1 MYAAVYENHFWPQ
14 QCLLHSIQCQ
24 QCFQLRMTKMKT
36 VSPQAS
42 ASYISL
48 LFFSWLDPLVWTGW
62 KRPLRQQDLPAV
74 SPEVSVTWPSS

>member
-1 MYAAVYENHFWPQ
+1 MLRFMKTTFG
-14 QCLLHSIQCQ
+14 HSNVCCIAFSASSV
-24 QCFQLRMTKMKT
+24 FQLTMTKMKT

-48 LFFSWLDPLVWTGW
+48 LFFSWLDPLVWAGW